1 MPLPA
6 LQILT
11 ANRLETGEVLYW
23 RQGAW
28 VEGLGQAQLFSEAG
42 EAEAA
47 LTAAQAFVTA
57 NEVVTPYLF
66 EARQDKNGLRPVKA
80 RENIRSLGPSVRP
93 DTGKQA
99 APEFNNVSV

>member
-1 MPLPA
+1 MPLPT

-11 ANRLETGEVLYW
+11 ANRLKTGEVLYW
-23 RQGAW
+23 RQGDW
-28 VEGLGQAQLFSEAG
+28 VEGLNVAELFF

-47 LTAAQAFVTA
+47 DAALAAAQAFVSA
-57 NEVVTPYLF
+57 NQVVAPYLF
-66 EARQDKNGLRPVKA
+66 EVRQDKNGLRPVKE

-99 APEFNNVSV
+99 EHV